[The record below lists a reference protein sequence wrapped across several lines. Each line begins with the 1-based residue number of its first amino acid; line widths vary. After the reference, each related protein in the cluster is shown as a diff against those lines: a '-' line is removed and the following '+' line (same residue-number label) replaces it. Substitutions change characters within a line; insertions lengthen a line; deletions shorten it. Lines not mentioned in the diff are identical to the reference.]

1 MESRGQRSGRTGRP
15 PRLSQEAILVAA
27 QRILDTEGP
36 ERLSMRRLAR
46 EMSST
51 AMALYHHVQDKDE
64 LLLLLLDA
72 HARRYPRPVLPSEP
86 RTRLLAAAQVLH
98 DLLADCSWIVEVLS
112 FDDFV
117 SESSLW
123 VVESIVDA
131 AVECGMALEDAVYA
145 YRVIWHY
152 TTGELAIRVS
162 RERVRARAERPEYRE
177 HALELLDSV
186 DFPRL
191 NAVGRRWAGLTARD
205 DHRTG
210 LEAVVA
216 GLLEQKAGR
225 VEKQD
230 GVAGWQAEAVGVTA
244 HVVQACPCC

>member
-1 MESRGQRSGRTGRP
+1 MDPRGQRSGRTGRP

-72 HARRYPRPVLPSEP
+72 HARRYPRPVLPSDP
-86 RTRLLAAAQVLH
+86 RTRLLASAQVLH
-98 DLLADCSWIVEVLS
+98 DLLADCPWIAEVLS

-117 SESSLW
+117 SESALW
-123 VVESIVDA
+123 IVENIVDA

-152 TTGELAIRVS
+152 TAGVLAIRAG
-162 RERVRARAERPEYRE
+162 RERVQARAERPEHRE
-177 HALELLDSV
+177 HALEFLDSV

-205 DHRTG
+205 DHRKG

-216 GLLEQKAGR
+216 GLLEQKAGSGAGER
-225 VEKQD
+225 AA
-230 GVAGWQAEAVGVTA
+230 VAGAGAEAVRG
-244 HVVQACPCC
+244 CPCC

>member
-1 MESRGQRSGRTGRP
+1 MESRGHRSGRTGRP

-27 QRILDTEGP
+27 QHILDTEGP

-98 DLLADCSWIVEVLS
+98 DLLADCPWIVEVLS

-131 AVECGMALEDAVYA
+131 AVGCGMTLEDAVYA

-162 RERVRARAERPEYRE
+162 RERARARPERPEYRE
-177 HALELLDSV
+177 HALEFLDSV

-191 NAVGRRWAGLTARD
+191 NAVGRQWARLTSRD
-205 DHRTG
+205 DHRRG

-216 GLLEQKAGR
+216 GLLEQ
-225 VEKQD
+225 E
-230 GVAGWQAEAVGVTA
+230 AEVVDVMTDAVR
-244 HVVQACPCC
+244 ACPCC